1 MSDFVFK
8 KRNYAVILG
17 ILMLISAC
25 SEKSDD
31 DSVNSSSSFNY
42 AIDDKLHTEQVVIM
56 LFDIHIGTDGRVL
69 DVHFREYLHKQPSEK
84 LNKRNLP
91 CEKLMAW
98 HNHIGN
104 ETSQY
109 KLVPSH
115 YWTINDAARSSSP
128 IGH

>member
-31 DSVNSSSSFNY
+31 ESVNSSSSFNY

-69 DVHFREYLHKQPSEK
+69 DVHLSEGQVDQGVFTQAAIRKIKQTEFAVRKVDGVAQPYWQ
-84 LNKRNLP
+84 RN
-91 CEKLMAW
+91 
-98 HNHIGN
+98 
-104 ETSQY
+104 Q
-109 KLVPSH
+109 
-115 YWTINDAARSSSP
+115 P
-128 IGH
+128 IQAGSVALLDN